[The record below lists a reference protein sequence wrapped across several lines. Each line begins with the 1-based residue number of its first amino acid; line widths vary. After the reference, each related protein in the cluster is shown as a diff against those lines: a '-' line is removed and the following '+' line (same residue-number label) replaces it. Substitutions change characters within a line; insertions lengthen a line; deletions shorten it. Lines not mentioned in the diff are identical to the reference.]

1 MRRALYV
8 VGGLVLILVLAVV
21 AGLQALKSEAV
32 RGRIAQALSSSLG
45 QPVTIGGLG
54 LSLLPVPS
62 LSASRILIGGRDSTA
77 APSVAVRSVRVVPRL
92 SSLLPGRPLTIERAE
107 LVGLVI
113 SVRRDSADRWL
124 VPLPPAGA
132 DTGRAAAG
140 PGVVLSDL
148 RVTDGAIRVV
158 DERLRTRSGTPAVTS
173 IRDIAA
179 RLRARGGEIVMPE
192 LSGRA
197 GGTEVTGSAALD
209 STGARVALRTGSVR
223 AADLP
228 VFFALAGLEPYP
240 GLSIGGKAPFE
251 IALSMAP
258 GFASHAATGKAAI
271 ERVKLG
277 KLALEDARTTFRL
290 ERDTLTLDP
299 FDFTAYGGRE
309 RGRVVVALGGAAA
322 SYSVRTSIR
331 GLDVARALRA
341 TTEMKDVL
349 AGRAE
354 LAGDL
359 RGRGHSAE
367 EVERTVS
374 GTVKLSVTDGV
385 IRNFP
390 ILAALDRALGITEST
405 GNDTRFE
412 SLSGT
417 ATVGGGKARTSDLTV
432 RAGELTLAGA
442 GTMGF
447 DHSLSLRVT
456 ARLSPA
462 LSQRL
467 AGRVGL
473 AGALGG
479 GGGGLAIPVTIT
491 GTTTAPTISVDVGA
505 LAKRQAKG
513 ELGKRLLELIPKPS
527 GP

>member
-1 MRRALYV
+1 MRRLLYL
-8 VGGLVLILVLAVV
+8 VGGLVVLLVLAVV
-21 AGLQALKSEAV
+21 AGLQAAKSEAV
-32 RGRIAQALSSSLG
+32 RERIARALSGSLG

-77 APSVAVRSVRVVPRL
+77 APSVAVRSIRVVPRWT
-92 SSLLPGRPLTIERAE
+92 SLLPGRPLTLDRAE

-113 SVRRDSADRWL
+113 SARRDSAGRWL

-132 DTGRAAAG
+132 DTGRAAGA

-148 RVTDGAIRVV
+148 RVTGGAIRVV
-158 DERLRTRSGTPAVTS
+158 DDRLRTRSGAPAVTG
-173 IRDIAA
+173 IRDIRA
-179 RLRARGGEIVMPE
+179 RLRARGGAIVMPE
-192 LSGRA
+192 LSGRV
-197 GGTEVTGSAALD
+197 GSTEVAGSAALD
-209 STGARVALRTGSVR
+209 STGARVALRTESVR

-240 GLSIGGKAPFE
+240 GLSIGGRAPFE

-277 KLALEDARTTFRL
+277 KLELRDARTAFRL
-290 ERDTLTLDP
+290 ARDTLTLDP

-309 RGRVVVALGGAAA
+309 QGRVVIALEEPAA
-322 SYSVRTSIR
+322 SYSVHTSIR
-331 GLDVARALRA
+331 GLDVAQTLRA

-354 LAGDL
+354 LAGTL
-359 RGRGHSAE
+359 RGRGHTAD

-374 GTVKLSVTDGV
+374 GRVKLTVTDGV

-390 ILAALDRALGITEST
+390 ILAALNRALGIAESS

-417 ATVGGGKARTSDLTV
+417 ATVGGGKARTDDLTL
-432 RAGELTLAGA
+432 RAGEVTLGGA

-447 DHSLSLRVT
+447 DHSLNLRVT

-479 GGGGLAIPVTIT
+479 TDGGLAIPMTIT
-491 GTTTAPTISVDVGA
+491 GTTTAPKISVDVGA
-505 LAKRQAKG
+505 LARRQAKG